1 VDDIQA
7 GCGRSGSFFSFEKAE
22 IYPDIV
28 TLSKSLSGFGLP
40 MSLVLFKPSLDI
52 WKSGQH
58 NGTFRGN
65 NLAFVTATTA
75 IQKFWADQKFQTELA
90 QKSELVSSRLRHIVQ
105 KFPEAELTH
114 RGRGLMQGVAFK
126 NPDLADEVTTQ
137 AFNLGLVIETSGSRG
152 EVVKLLPPLTIEN
165 ETLEKGIDLLTQA
178 IEQVVQDDA
187 HAKTLSTQSKSMN
200 KLQGA
205 VS

>member
-1 VDDIQA
+1 
-7 GCGRSGSFFSFEKAE
+7 
-22 IYPDIV
+22 
-28 TLSKSLSGFGLP
+28 
-40 MSLVLFKPSLDI
+40 M
-52 WKSGQH
+52 
-58 NGTFRGN
+58 
-65 NLAFVTATTA
+65 
-75 IQKFWADQKFQTELA
+75 
-90 QKSELVSSRLRHIVQ
+90 Q